1 MASMGRPILDLIWS
15 VLKKKEKKNRN
26 QRKIDGEESTQTRN
40 KIVTPVS
47 EVPYR
52 LSRKNQETQPDL
64 DRVEISTDHFD
75 YSTKITKLDEV
86 EICSKP
92 TSKTLTTSV

>member
-15 VLKKKEKKNRN
+15 VPTKKPKQEKSMLKK
-26 QRKIDGEESTQTRN
+26 STQTRN

-47 EVPYR
+47 EVQYR
-52 LSRKNQETQPDL
+52 LSRKNQETQSDL
-64 DRVEISTDHFD
+64 DRVEISTDHFN
-75 YSTKITKLDEV
+75 YSSKITKLDEV

-92 TSKTLTTSV
+92 TSKILTTSD